1 MKLKRGGMV
10 CFRMIFGSKSPPVI
24 LFSTRNSH
32 WYTLFPLKTT
42 YSKGVSH
49 CQISG
54 GYTVYPLR
62 KQTYCGYKTHKTWL
76 VLTYQWYSQWFCW
89 CWWLVRTGDDGVEIT
104 LLQKPNILSN
114 FAWTFP
120 VLLVCCKSI
129 PPATPKVLTHNSGHR
144 FWVGSH
150 VPEAWHGVVS

>member
-62 KQTYCGYKTHKTWL
+62 EADLLWIQNPQDVARFDIPVIFPVILLMLMIGKDRW
-76 VLTYQWYSQWFCW
+76 WW
-89 CWWLVRTGDDGVEIT
+89 CRDHPAAEA
-104 LLQKPNILSN
+104 NILSN